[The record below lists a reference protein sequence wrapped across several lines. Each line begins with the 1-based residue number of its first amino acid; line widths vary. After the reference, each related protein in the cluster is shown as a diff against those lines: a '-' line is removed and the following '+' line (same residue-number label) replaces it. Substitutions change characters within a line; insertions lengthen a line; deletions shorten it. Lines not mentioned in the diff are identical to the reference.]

1 MHSIILF
8 WRIPWTEE
16 PRELQSIGSQRVRHD
31 WAIEHTHIGNCN
43 ADDYHLWL
51 EKYNLYLSHFPI
63 IWGSNWA
70 PSVSCKVEN
79 SQSKWEYELQKKGS
93 KQIYFSEL
101 YVKGTKRIEANFSSK
116 YLILVEFKSINRIC
130 WEAYE
135 VFWGLGKL
143 EMNGIHFML
152 SGSL

>member
-1 MHSIILF
+1 MHPVDVFCVKETLMDTENFLLELRESDPALLFLRVLNWCEDVTLVHSLF
-8 WRIPWTEE
+8 WFFLFSFPLCVLASFRCLEV
-16 PRELQSIGSQRVRHD
+16 EL
-31 WAIEHTHIGNCN
+31 
-43 ADDYHLWL
+43 
-51 EKYNLYLSHFPI
+51 
-63 IWGSNWA
+63 
-70 PSVSCKVEN
+70 
-79 SQSKWEYELQKKGS
+79 
-93 KQIYFSEL
+93 SEL